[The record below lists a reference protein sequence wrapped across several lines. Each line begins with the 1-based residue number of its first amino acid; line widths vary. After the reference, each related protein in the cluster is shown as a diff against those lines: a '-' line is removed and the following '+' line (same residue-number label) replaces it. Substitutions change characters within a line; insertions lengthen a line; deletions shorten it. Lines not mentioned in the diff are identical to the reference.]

1 MSQQLRIVIIEDE
14 AATARD
20 LEFIL
25 KEINSD
31 FEITAILQTVRES
44 VQWLSSNADHYD
56 LIFSDIHLSDGL
68 SFEIFRQILIL
79 KPVIFV
85 TAYDG
90 YALEAFRNN
99 GIGYILKPFDK
110 EEINRSLLK
119 YITLTT
125 ADNGLEQSKLLALLQ
140 QLQSPVNHYK
150 KTFLI
155 HYCGRLIPVEAS
167 KIYWFQTSNEMVY
180 AQLENGQKYIVEY
193 TLELLEQQLNPEL
206 FFFVPTASSLSIG
219 RRLILSNIISTE
231 GYLLLYILPRR
242 NKYSSV
248 KQKHQLSEN
257 GWLSN
262 FTAGFSRLTL
272 FFLYKNDLYHYI
284 CFIKN

>member
-25 KEINSD
+25 KEINSG
-31 FEITAILQTVRES
+31 FEITVILQTVRDS
-44 VQWLSSNADHYD
+44 VLWLSSNADHYD

-119 YITLTT
+119 YITLTAT
-125 ADNGLEQSKLLALLQ
+125 DNGLEQSKLLALLQ
-140 QLQSPVNHYK
+140 QLKSSVSRYK

-155 HYCGRLIPVEAS
+155 HYCGKLIPVEAS

-193 TLELLEQQLNPEL
+193 TLEQLEQQLNPEL
-206 FFFVPTASSLSIG
+206 FFRANRQFIINKKAIDSIEYFFNGRLSVIIHPAPEEQV
-219 RRLILSNIISTE
+219 LISKAKAPAFRKWID
-231 GYLLLYILPRR
+231 
-242 NKYSSV
+242 
-248 KQKHQLSEN
+248 Q
-257 GWLSN
+257 
-262 FTAGFSRLTL
+262 
-272 FFLYKNDLYHYI
+272 
-284 CFIKN
+284 